1 MIAKS
6 LTEIQGE
13 TLATIMENS
22 DAVRALEIVV
32 GDHLKSEVSRM
43 RNAVA
48 SGNMHEA
55 TLCEGRMQAMSDF
68 VGDLKKVANDYRK
81 IKKGPLR
88 DSL

>member
-1 MIAKS
+1 MIARN

-13 TLATIMENS
+13 TLATIMES
-22 DAVRALEIVV
+22 ADAVRALEVV
-32 GDHLKSEVSRM
+32 ISDHLNSEFSRM

-48 SGNMHEA
+48 SGNTHEA

-68 VGDLKKVANDYRK
+68 VGDLKKVASDYRK